1 MSNQIL
7 LTPGYLLHN
16 RYTIQSNI
24 GQGGFGITY
33 LAFDQKLDQEVC
45 IKELFISGY
54 NTRGI
59 NFTIQ
64 TLGSSEFSFEAFV
77 QRFVQEA
84 KQLAKYQHPNIVRV
98 IDVFKENNTA
108 YLVMEYVKGE
118 TLNNKVEREGAL
130 GESEA
135 MSLISQLLDAVEEVH
150 LNGMLHRD
158 IKPDNVLI
166 TPEGRVV
173 LIDFG
178 SAREFTDGKTSTQTT
193 MLTPG
198 YAPIE
203 QYSNRTQ
210 RGPYTDIYALGATMY
225 FLLTGEKPIP
235 ATDRNLEEL
244 KGPHLINKEIS
255 SQVSSAVLLA
265 MELKPEFRFQ
275 SVAEM
280 REAIKSLQGR
290 RKKLL
295 KKIVEKRE
303 TNETKTKQKDSALK
317 TKKYKGVL
325 VALTILTIFIVG
337 YVMFSKFKDSD
348 NDGIP
353 DHIEGFKDSNGDGVP
368 NYLDDDSDGD
378 NINDSEEG
386 FEDVD
391 MDNLPNFL
399 DTDSD
404 GDGILD
410 PTEGFSDIDR
420 DGIQNYLD
428 LDSDGDDVFD
438 NEDYCYE
445 TFGGKSTEGCPDGDK
460 DGIKDLL
467 DKCPEIAGNNSDGC
481 FYFEKVT
488 FRNNSNATIWI
499 AVAYYQ
505 NENWTSIG
513 WYENKAYSNFEFFL
527 PSKFQ
532 YNEIYW
538 YAFTSEGR
546 EWKGEEEF
554 CIKDEAFNFENA
566 KTFWCWNKR
575 YFRSLR
581 LTDSNTEQEITY

>member
-1 MSNQIL
+1 MIK
-7 LTPGYLLHN
+7 
-16 RYTIQSNI
+16 SNI

-45 IKELFISGY
+45 IKELFVSGF

-59 NFTIQ
+59 NFTVHYQ
-64 TLGSSEFSFEAFV
+64 GSSEFSFEAFV

-84 KQLAKYQHPNIVRV
+84 KQLAKCQHPNIVRV

-108 YLVMEYVKGE
+108 YLAMEYVNGE
-118 TLNNKVEREGAL
+118 TLKNKVERERAL
-130 GESEA
+130 GENEA

-150 LNGMLHRD
+150 QKGMLHRD

-193 MLTPG
+193 MFTPG

-244 KGPHLINKEIS
+244 KGPHLINPEIS

-265 MELKPEFRFQ
+265 MELKPEYRFQ

-290 RKKLL
+290 RKKPL
-295 KKIVEKRE
+295 KKTVEKGKTE
-303 TNETKTKQKDSALK
+303 DNKTKQEDPTLK

-325 VALTILTIFIVG
+325 VALAFLTIFIVG
-337 YVMFSKFKDSD
+337 YVIFSKFKDSD
-348 NDGIP
+348 KDGIA
-353 DHIEGFKDSNGDGVP
+353 DNIEGYQDSDGDGMP

-378 NINDSEEG
+378 NIQDSEEG
-386 FEDVD
+386 FEDD
-391 MDNLPNFL
+391 DKDNLPNFL

-410 PTEGFSDIDR
+410 PIEGVSDIDI
-420 DGIQNYLD
+420 DGIPNFRD
-428 LDSDGDDVFD
+428 IDSDGDEVFD

-445 TFGGKSTEGCPDGDK
+445 TFGDKSTEGCPDSDK

-488 FRNNSNATIWI
+488 FRNNSNSTIWI

-527 PSKFQ
+527 PSKFE
-532 YNEIYW
+532 YNTIYW
-538 YAFTSEGR
+538 YAFTSGGR
-546 EWKGEEEF
+546 EWTGEEEF
-554 CIKDEAFNFENA
+554 CIKDDAFNFENA

-575 YFRSLR
+575 YFRSLT